1 MCFDLATCSHSH
13 SLHLPSRLSAL
24 SNLKL
29 NTQQGSVVTW
39 AKHRAMKGDV
49 EDDRGKCQR
58 EQTLRVVADQND
70 VGFLK

>member
-1 MCFDLATCSHSH
+1 
-13 SLHLPSRLSAL
+13 
-24 SNLKL
+24 
-29 NTQQGSVVTW
+29 
-39 AKHRAMKGDV
+39 MKGDV